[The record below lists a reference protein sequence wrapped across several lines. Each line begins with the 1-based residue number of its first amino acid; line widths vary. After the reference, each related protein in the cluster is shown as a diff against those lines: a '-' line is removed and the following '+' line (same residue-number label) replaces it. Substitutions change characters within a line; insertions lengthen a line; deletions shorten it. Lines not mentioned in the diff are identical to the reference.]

1 MFTDIIHKKLEE
13 NFASVLKTT
22 ESGISELLWMGAAW
36 EAKNLLKWLAFSF

>member
-22 ESGISELLWMGAAW
+22 ESGISEYYEWVPL
-36 EAKNLLKWLAFSF
+36 EKQRID